1 MRANLISVARV
12 CLLFVAVGLLY
23 GDSVSAKLLAF
34 IVVILVIWMDALDGH
49 IARKYHEESE
59 LGGVLDIT
67 GDRIVENVLW
77 ICFAHQ
83 HLVSV
88 LIPVIVITRGLVTDS
103 IRSVALSRGMTA
115 FGDQSMMTS
124 SLGEF
129 LVASRFSRGLY
140 GALKAAAFGYIL
152 LLICL
157 RFYLLRK
164 GVVLTDTGY
173 GWWLWLAK
181 DLLAWLTVGFCVIR
195 GLPVIKDGMR
205 LFKPT
210 GSAPAE

>member
-1 MRANLISVARV
+1 MRANLISLARV

-34 IVVILVIWMDALDGH
+34 VVVILVIWMDALDGH
-49 IARKYHEESE
+49 IARRYHEESE

-83 HLVSV
+83 QLVSV
-88 LIPVIVITRGLVTDS
+88 LVPVIVVTRGLVTDS
-103 IRSVALSRGMTA
+103 IRGVALSRGLTA
-115 FGDQSMMTS
+115 FGEETMMTS
-124 SLGEF
+124 SLGKF

-140 GALKAAAFGYIL
+140 GALKTTAFGYIL

-164 GVVLTDTGY
+164 GVVLNETDY

-181 DLLAWLTVGFCVIR
+181 DLLVWLTVALCIIR

-205 LFKPT
+205 LFRPPD
-210 GSAPAE
+210 SPQDE